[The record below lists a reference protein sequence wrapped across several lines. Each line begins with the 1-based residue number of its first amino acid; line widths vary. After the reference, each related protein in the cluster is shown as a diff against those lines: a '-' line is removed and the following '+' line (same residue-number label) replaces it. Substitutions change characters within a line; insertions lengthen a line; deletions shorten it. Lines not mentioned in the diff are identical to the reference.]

1 MTEVINSGRWLT
13 VMSKFIFKSYS
24 FDKTNSLARFEYAF
38 DDGRAFTESV
48 FFKSSSQ
55 YDNKA
60 LDHAMFLAFILIGTS
75 YYKTFPLHD
84 VVVSAPLDEW
94 QADFFTR
101 VYQEGLSQ
109 FAFENGLN
117 RGDLAHFQANATDC
131 SGDYHYDGSGILA
144 LQSGGKDS
152 ILLASLLTEKGKN
165 FTSWYVSNGDHHP
178 KFLDEIGL
186 ELVTSVRTI
195 DRAGLQKSSDDG
207 AKNGHVPVTY
217 IIQSLALIQAILLDK
232 KDILT
237 SIAHEGEEP
246 RGYIGDLPINH
257 QWSKTW
263 QAEKAFSEYVSRYIS
278 ADFRVGSPLRAY
290 SELRIAELF
299 AQHSWSDYGQL
310 FSSCNI
316 ANYQQGIDNTRLH
329 WCGNCPK
336 CANTYLLFAPFLPA
350 EELRS
355 IFANQDL
362 FEKPTLENTFKGLLG
377 IDNVPKPFEC
387 IGEVEELRLAYHLS
401 QKNGYRSLP
410 FFVPDSLFDYM
421 KLYPAQEW
429 AVKMLE

>member
-1 MTEVINSGRWLT
+1 MTR
-13 VMSKFIFKSYS
+13 FIFKSYNY
-24 FDKTNSLARFEYAF
+24 DEANSTAIFKYGFA
-38 DDGRAFTESV
+38 DGRNFKETIK
-48 FFKSSSQ
+48 FKS
-55 YDNKA
+55 NKTYNNKLLNQA
-60 LDHAMFLAFILIGTS
+60 LFLAFVLIGTS
-75 YYKTFPLHD
+75 YYKTFPSREVEVNLPID
-84 VVVSAPLDEW
+84 SW
-94 QADFFTR
+94 QANFFNL

-109 FAFENGLN
+109 FAFENKMN
-117 RGDLAHFQANATDC
+117 RDDLAHFKATN
-131 SGDYHYDGSGILA
+131 SSLITASEYSGSGILA

-152 ILLASLLTEKGKN
+152 LLTASLLKNGNTE
-165 FTSWYVSNGDHHP
+165 FVSLFVSSSDNHP
-178 KFLDEIGL
+178 RLLDKVSSS
-186 ELVTSVRTI
+186 LVTDVRVI
-195 DRAGLQKSSDDG
+195 DRNGLDKAMNNG
-207 AKNGHVPVTY
+207 GKNGHVPVTY
-217 IIQSLALIQAILLDK
+217 IIQSLALIQAILLGK
-232 KDILT
+232 KYVLT

-246 RGYIGDLPINH
+246 RGFIGDLPVNH

-263 QAEKAFSEYVSRYIS
+263 EAEKAFSEYVSRYIS
-278 ADFRVGSPLRAY
+278 PDLRVGSPLRAY

-299 AQHSWSDYGQL
+299 TKHAWSNYGQL

-316 ANYQQGIDNTRLH
+316 ANYQQGIDNTKLN

-350 EELRS
+350 EELKS

-387 IGEVEELRLAYHLS
+387 VGEIEELRLAYHLS
-401 QKNGYRSLP
+401 QKNGYRRLP
-410 FFVPDSLFDYM
+410 FSVPNSSFDYM